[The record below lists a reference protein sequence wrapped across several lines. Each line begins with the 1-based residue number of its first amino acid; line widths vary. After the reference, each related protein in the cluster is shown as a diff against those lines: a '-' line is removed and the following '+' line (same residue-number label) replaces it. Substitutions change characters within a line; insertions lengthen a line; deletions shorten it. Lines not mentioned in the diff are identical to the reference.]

1 MALYNTSIGG
11 KNDRSSHCKEEVIG
25 GALELDIFE
34 KVMFP
39 VCKLSNLVIEGVCV
53 SGCRKVI
60 VGMSYFCTM
69 RDLEWSVGWMQSKG
83 IVDDGQ

>member
-39 VCKLSNLVIEGVCV
+39 VCKLRNLVIEDVCV
-53 SGCRKVI
+53 SERLWMSQSDCRDVI
-60 VGMSYFCTM
+60 LLHYERFGVIGWLDAVK
-69 RDLEWSVGWMQSKG
+69 RDC
-83 IVDDGQ
+83 